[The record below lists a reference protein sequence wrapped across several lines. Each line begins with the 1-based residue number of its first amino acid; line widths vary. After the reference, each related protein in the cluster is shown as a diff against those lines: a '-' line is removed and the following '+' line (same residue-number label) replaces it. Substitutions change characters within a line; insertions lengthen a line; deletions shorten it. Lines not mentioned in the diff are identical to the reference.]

1 MGNGLDWPWLVAL
14 AAVLAGSGVL
24 AGVTAGLLG
33 VGGGIVIVP
42 VLFHMFGI
50 LGIDENVRMHMAVAT
65 SLSTIIPT
73 SIISARSHYRRGGV
87 DVALLKSWALPVF
100 AGAAAGT
107 AVGGFVKGAVLTA
120 VFAAVA
126 LAVAVHMAFHS
137 EGRHLRDTLPQGAGK
152 LTLAATIGAISAMMG
167 IGGGT
172 LSVPILSACSYPIR
186 RAVGTAS
193 AIGLI
198 IAVPGT
204 IGFAIAG
211 LGVPHRPPGSLG
223 YVSLIGFALLTPTTM
238 LTAPFGAK
246 LAHTIA
252 PGALRKAFA
261 VFLALTSA
269 RMIYG
274 LLT

>member
-1 MGNGLDWPWLVAL
+1 
-14 AAVLAGSGVL
+14 
-24 AGVTAGLLG
+24 
-33 VGGGIVIVP
+33 
-42 VLFHMFGI
+42 MFGI

-211 LGVPHRPPGSLG
+211 LGVPHRPPGSFG